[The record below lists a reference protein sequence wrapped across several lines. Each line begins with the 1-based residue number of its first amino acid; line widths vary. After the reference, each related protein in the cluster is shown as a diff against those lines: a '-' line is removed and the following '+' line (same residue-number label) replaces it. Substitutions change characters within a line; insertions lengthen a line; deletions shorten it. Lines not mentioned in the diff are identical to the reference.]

1 MEEILTFK
9 KMLLTC
15 RSFLTELKKIDIK
28 GKTVASKNKLTS
40 K

>member
-1 MEEILTFK
+1 
-9 KMLLTC
+9 MLLTC
-15 RSFLTELKKIDIK
+15 RSFLTELKKKIDIK